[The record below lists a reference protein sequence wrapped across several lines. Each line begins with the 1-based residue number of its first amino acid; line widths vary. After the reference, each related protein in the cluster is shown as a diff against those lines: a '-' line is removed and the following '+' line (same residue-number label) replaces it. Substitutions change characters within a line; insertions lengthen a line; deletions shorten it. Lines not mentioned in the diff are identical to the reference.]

1 MVRELGID
9 MLSASSH
16 KFRGPKG
23 ASFLYIKNNLKLKSF
38 MHGGAQERNRR
49 AGTENIPAIIG
60 MAEAAHISFKRLE
73 VNTRYLRE
81 LRDYIIQKLSAL
93 RKFIKINGS
102 LTDRLLNNINF
113 SLGSFNS
120 KEFDSESLII
130 MLDNAGIC
138 VSGGSACATGSPDA
152 SHILPAMGLSDKMAG
167 SALRIT
173 LSPDNTYQEADIF
186 IRELSNI
193 IKA

>member
-1 MVRELGID
+1 MDELRKETGGQ
-9 MLSASSH
+9 A
-16 KFRGPKG
+16 PK
-23 ASFLYIKNNLKLKSF
+23 
-38 MHGGAQERNRR
+38 
-49 AGTENIPAIIG
+49 T
-60 MAEAAHISFKRLE
+60 LE

-93 RKFIKINGS
+93 GKFIKINGS
-102 LTDRLLNNINF
+102 LTDRLINNINF

-138 VSGGSACATGSPDA
+138 VS
-152 SHILPAMGLSDKMAG
+152 DKMAG

-173 LSPDNTYQEADIF
+173 LSPDNTYQEANIF
-186 IRELSNI
+186 MRELSNI

>member
-1 MVRELGID
+1 

-93 RKFIKINGS
+93 GKFIKINGS

>member
-1 MVRELGID
+1 

-16 KFRGPKG
+16 KFGGPKG
-23 ASFLYIKNNLKLKSF
+23 AGFLYIKNNLKLKSF

-93 RKFIKINGS
+93 GKFIKINGS
-102 LTDRLLNNINF
+102 LTDRLININF

-138 VSGGSACATGSPDA
+138 VSGGSACATGSLDA
-152 SHILPAMGLSDKMAG
+152 SHVLPAMGLSDKMAG

-173 LSPDNTYQEADIF
+173 LSPGNTYQEADIF

>member
-1 MVRELGID
+1 
-9 MLSASSH
+9 
-16 KFRGPKG
+16 
-23 ASFLYIKNNLKLKSF
+23 
-38 MHGGAQERNRR
+38 
-49 AGTENIPAIIG
+49 

-93 RKFIKINGS
+93 GKFIKINGS
-102 LTDRLLNNINF
+102 LTDRLLNINF

-138 VSGGSACATGSPDA
+138 VSGGSACAIGSLDA
-152 SHILPAMGLSDKMAG
+152 SHVLPAMGLSDKMAG

-173 LSPDNTYQEADIF
+173 LSPDNTYQEANIF
-186 IRELSNI
+186 MRELSNI